1 MLRKTKM
8 NACDVT
14 DLDTDAHLPPRKRLL
29 AGLKRQSSDVNFP
42 ILSTSSSAG
51 SEFDAH
57 LNHLLSSQ
65 LSNPNIT
72 NEEIVEAS
80 MRAATDAAK
89 IAGLARAN
97 AEDKAA
103 KAAKAVAAAK
113 SALELVATLSEEAS
127 KKEHRLKKNKL
138 KKHIPVESLY
148 SKNKGKTNCRADE
161 ELARNLH
168 RSMNSSP
175 RISKSSLSSDTKTH
189 NKHKRLKSSASC
201 EKTYIHGGG
210 LVGEGNRPSIATS
223 IGNGILEEVN
233 EGPAR
238 EIEMSRVDL
247 NTSKSEKVGEPTLFY
262 WDESHP
268 STTDRTKLEHG
279 EVEILDSKDKAA
291 DSFDGLG
298 KKRGRIKQK
307 KLPLSICSFRD
318 KTGTKEQQKSKD
330 LPHSEDN
337 SSGAAPGNHP
347 SFPDSLIP
355 VEKTSVWKCQAFK
368 APACV
373 KQNKVIRS

>member
-1 MLRKTKM
+1 MLRKAKM
-8 NACDVT
+8 NAYDVT
-14 DLDTDAHLPPRKRLL
+14 DLDADALLPPRKRLL
-29 AGLKRQSSDVNFP
+29 AGLKRQNSDVNFP
-42 ILSTSSSAG
+42 ILSASRSAG

-57 LNHLLSSQ
+57 LNRLLSSR
-65 LSNPNIT
+65 LSDPNTT

-80 MRAATDAAK
+80 RRAATEAAK
-89 IAGLARAN
+89 IAGIARAN

-168 RSMNSSP
+168 RSINSSP
-175 RISKSSLSSDTKTH
+175 RISKSLPSCDAKNH
-189 NKHKRLKSSASC
+189 KPKRLKNSASY
-201 EKTYIHGGG
+201 EKTYIQGVG

-223 IGNGILEEVN
+223 IGNGIQKEVSI
-233 EGPAR
+233 EGPVK
-238 EIEMSRVDL
+238 EIEKTRVDL
-247 NTSKSEKVGEPTLFY
+247 NTSKSEKVGKPTLFY
-262 WDESHP
+262 REDSHP
-268 STTDRTKLEHG
+268 STTDRTKLEHR
-279 EVEILDSKDKAA
+279 ELKVLNSKDKVA
-291 DSFDGLG
+291 DSFDALG

-318 KTGTKEQQKSKD
+318 KTGPKEQQKPKD
-330 LPHSEDN
+330 LPQSEDD
-337 SSGAAPGNHP
+337 SSGAAAGNHP

-355 VEKTSVWKCQAFK
+355 VERTSVWKCQALK
-368 APACV
+368 TPACV
-373 KQNKVIRS
+373 KQNKVHS

>member
-1 MLRKTKM
+1 MLRKAKM

-14 DLDTDAHLPPRKRLL
+14 NLDADALLPPRKRLL
-29 AGLKRQSSDVNFP
+29 AGLKRQNSDVNFP
-42 ILSTSSSAG
+42 ILSASTISG

-57 LNHLLSSQ
+57 LNRLLSSR
-65 LSNPNIT
+65 LSDPNTT

-80 MRAATDAAK
+80 TRAATEAAT
-89 IAGLARAN
+89 IAGIARAN

-168 RSMNSSP
+168 RSINSSP
-175 RISKSSLSSDTKTH
+175 RISKSLPSSDAKTH
-189 NKHKRLKSSASC
+189 KPKRLKNSASY

-210 LVGEGNRPSIATS
+210 LIGEGNRPSIATC
-223 IGNGILEEVN
+223 IGNGIQKEVSI
-233 EGPAR
+233 EGPVK
-238 EIEMSRVDL
+238 EIEKTRVDL
-247 NTSKSEKVGEPTLFY
+247 NTSKSENFGKPTLFY
-262 WDESHP
+262 REESHP
-268 STTDRTKLEHG
+268 STTDRTKLEHR
-279 EVEILDSKDKAA
+279 ELKVLNSKDKVA
-291 DSFDGLG
+291 DPFDGLG

-307 KLPLSICSFRD
+307 KI
-318 KTGTKEQQKSKD
+318 
-330 LPHSEDN
+330 
-337 SSGAAPGNHP
+337 
-347 SFPDSLIP
+347 
-355 VEKTSVWKCQAFK
+355 AFGHL
-368 APACV
+368 
-373 KQNKVIRS
+373 

>member
-14 DLDTDAHLPPRKRLL
+14 NLDTDALLPPRKRLL

-42 ILSTSSSAG
+42 VLSTSSSSG
-51 SEFDAH
+51 REFDAH
-57 LNHLLSSQ
+57 LNHLLSSL
-65 LSNPNIT
+65 LSNPNTT
-72 NEEIVEAS
+72 NVEIVEAS
-80 MRAATDAAK
+80 RRAATEAAK
-89 IAGLARAN
+89 MAGIARAN

-127 KKEHRLKKNKL
+127 KKERLKKNKL

-175 RISKSSLSSDTKTH
+175 RISKSSLSSDAKNH
-189 NKHKRLKSSASC
+189 KHKRLKCSASF
-201 EKTYIHGGG
+201 EKTGIHGGD
-210 LVGEGNRPSIATS
+210 LVGEGNRPSITTGT
-223 IGNGILEEVN
+223 GNGILEEVN
-233 EGPAR
+233 TKGPVK
-238 EIEMSRVDL
+238 EIEISRVDL
-247 NTSKSEKVGEPTLFY
+247 NTSKSDKVGGPTLFY
-262 WDESHP
+262 REELHP
-268 STTDRTKLEHG
+268 NTTDRTKLKHG
-279 EVEILDSKDKAA
+279 EIEILDSKDKDA

-298 KKRGRIKQK
+298 KKRGRTKQK

-318 KTGTKEQQKSKD
+318 KTGPKEQQKPKD

-337 SSGAAPGNHP
+337 SIGAAAGNHP

-355 VEKTSVWKCQAFK
+355 VERTSMWKCQAFK

>member
-1 MLRKTKM
+1 M

-14 DLDTDAHLPPRKRLL
+14 DLDTNALLPPRKRLL

-51 SEFDAH
+51 SEFNAH
-57 LNHLLSSQ
+57 LNRLLSSQ
-65 LSNPNIT
+65 LSNPNTT
-72 NEEIVEAS
+72 NVEIVEAS
-80 MRAATDAAK
+80 RRAATEAAK
-89 IAGLARAN
+89 IAGIARAN

-113 SALELVATLSEEAS
+113 SALELVATLSEAAS

-148 SKNKGKTNCRADE
+148 SKNKDKTNCRADE

-168 RSMNSSP
+168 RSINSSP
-175 RISKSSLSSDTKTH
+175 RISKSSLSSDAKIH
-189 NKHKRLKSSASC
+189 NYKRLKSSASY

-233 EGPAR
+233 TEDLVK
-238 EIEMSRVDL
+238 EIEMSKVDL
-247 NTSKSEKVGEPTLFY
+247 NTSKSDKVGEPALFY
-262 WDESHP
+262 REELHP
-268 STTDRTKLEHG
+268 STTDRTKLKHG
-279 EVEILDSKDKAA
+279 EVEILDSKDKVA

-318 KTGTKEQQKSKD
+318 KTGPKEQQKPKD

-337 SSGAAPGNHP
+337 SSRAAAGNHP

-355 VEKTSVWKCQAFK
+355 VERTSLWKCQTFK